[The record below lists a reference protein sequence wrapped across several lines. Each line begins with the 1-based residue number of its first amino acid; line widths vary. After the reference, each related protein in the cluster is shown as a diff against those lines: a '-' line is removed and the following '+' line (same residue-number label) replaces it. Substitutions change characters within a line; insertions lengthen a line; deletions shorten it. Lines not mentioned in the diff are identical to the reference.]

1 MKNKLKLVLTLVLSL
16 CMVTACTSQT
26 QHQTKHSSQ
35 TTKTSTKVTSYSSSS
50 STSSS
55 SSNSQESQSS
65 TAETSTEQS
74 QAEQEIAP
82 IYTGAI
88 LKANYSTMAGNWQ
101 NAAGNVLTF
110 SNQGLATEGMTPN
123 ILDIDQNGILLLD
136 VQTGQ
141 RSNITLY
148 IVPANTTFSSDYLN
162 GQEDNTD
169 ISKDRVISSA
179 DIGSGDLASKAYY
192 HVSN

>member
-35 TTKTSTKVTSYSSSS
+35 TTKTSTKVTSSSSSS

-55 SSNSQESQSS
+55 SFNSQESQSS
-65 TAETSTEQS
+65 TAETST
-74 QAEQEIAP
+74 EQEIAP

-101 NAAGNVLTF
+101 NAAGNILTF

-141 RSNITLY
+141 RSNVTLY
-148 IVPANTTFSSDYLN
+148 IVPANTTLSSDYLN

>member
-16 CMVTACTSQT
+16 CMVAACTSQT

-35 TTKTSTKVTSYSSSS
+35 TTKTSTKVTSSSSSS

-55 SSNSQESQSS
+55 SFNSQESQSS
-65 TAETSTEQS
+65 
-74 QAEQEIAP
+74 
-82 IYTGAI
+82 
-88 LKANYSTMAGNWQ
+88 
-101 NAAGNVLTF
+101 TF

-148 IVPANTTFSSDYLN
+148 IVPANTTFSSNYLN
-162 GQEDNTD
+162 GQDDNTD

-192 HVSN
+192 HVSNQKIFLRKTFLKRY

>member
-35 TTKTSTKVTSYSSSS
+35 TTKTSTKVTSSSSSS

-101 NAAGNVLTF
+101 NAEGNILTF

-141 RSNITLY
+141 RSNVTLY

-169 ISKDRVISSA
+169 NSKDRVISSA
-179 DIGSGDLASKAYY
+179 DIGSDDLASKAYY